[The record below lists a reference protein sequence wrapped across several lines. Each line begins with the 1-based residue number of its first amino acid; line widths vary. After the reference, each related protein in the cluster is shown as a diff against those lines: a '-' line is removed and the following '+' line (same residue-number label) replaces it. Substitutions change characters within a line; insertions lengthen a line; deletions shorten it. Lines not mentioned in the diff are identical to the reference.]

1 MFKRVIVGLDGSKPS
16 FVASHYGLELGSK
29 LNIPVV
35 GIHVLDSMLT
45 EESLLADLAGV
56 LGFSYYEGISAKVK
70 EFLEKESEALLDE
83 FSALGRKLNA
93 KVSTLQ
99 TWGNP
104 AKEIALQG
112 DLEDIIFVGKPNHDK
127 SIKGIHISSVSE
139 QVIKRAECPVFV
151 AFKDEYKPIEN
162 IMICHDGK
170 DEDDKLLDFTRNLN
184 NVYNAKVFLYHADE
198 FGSKKEKLEKLS
210 KDYGFELIV
219 EKAIAEEGIV
229 SNAENL
235 KIDLVIMGSHKKKL
249 VHFFMGS
256 TTTFVFHYIK
266 TNMLVV
272 K

>member
-1 MFKRVIVGLDGSKPS
+1 MFNRVVVGLDGSKGS
-16 FVASHYGLELGSK
+16 FVASSYGLELGSK

-35 GIHVLDSMLT
+35 GIHVLDSTLT

-56 LGFSYYEGISAKVK
+56 LGFSYYEGISAKVR

-104 AKEIALQG
+104 AKEISSQA
-112 DLEDIIFVGKPNHDK
+112 DIEDIIFVGKPSHEK
-127 SIKGIHISSVSE
+127 TIKGIHISSTSE
-139 QVIKRAECPVFV
+139 QVIRRAVCPVFV
-151 AFKDEYKPIEN
+151 AFKEEYKSIER

-170 DEDDKLLDFTRNLN
+170 EEDDKLIDFTKNLN
-184 NVYNAKVFLYHADE
+184 NIYNAKLYLYHADE
-198 FGSKKEKLEKLS
+198 LGSKKERLESLV
-210 KDYGFELIV
+210 KDKDIELIV
-219 EKAIAEEGIV
+219 EKNVAEDGIV
-229 SNAENL
+229 KNSEKLN
-235 KIDLVIMGSHKKKL
+235 IDLVILGSHKKRL

-266 TNMLVV
+266 TNILVV